1 MALARAAAPKAE
13 NAINDKAP
21 TLVRRGF
28 DHQNCEPC
36 LTIANATEATP
47 VGVASDYFA
56 SPHSVINELAV
67 HMHRVSFC

>member
-21 TLVRRGF
+21 TLVRWGF

-36 LTIANATEATP
+36 LIIANATEATP

-56 SPHSVINELAV
+56 CPRFVVNEQAV
-67 HMHRVSFC
+67 KLRRISFC